1 MGKHCTVH
9 KDGHVSIWSVTL
21 QSWRRRVRHVP
32 DEDLAALPPRDR
44 ERVTIALRTWC
55 RRCHAPAHG
64 GMFNGPC
71 CDACRARIAEELKP
85 WHAERAAFRL
95 RARMGD
101 QDARDVLGGYDEW
114 HDRFDSRGDA

>member
-1 MGKHCTVH
+1 
-9 KDGHVSIWSVTL
+9 
-21 QSWRRRVRHVP
+21 
-32 DEDLAALPPRDR
+32 
-44 ERVTIALRTWC
+44 
-55 RRCHAPAHG
+55 
-64 GMFNGPC
+64 MFNGPC
-71 CDACRARIAEELKP
+71 CATCRARISEELKP